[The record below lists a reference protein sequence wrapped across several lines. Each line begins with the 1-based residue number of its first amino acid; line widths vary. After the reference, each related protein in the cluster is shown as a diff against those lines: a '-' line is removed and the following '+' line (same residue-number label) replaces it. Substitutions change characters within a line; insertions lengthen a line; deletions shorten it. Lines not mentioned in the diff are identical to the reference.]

1 MASWLLATAAA
12 GWPVAAGLGLVG
24 WSRARRA
31 IRARAQAL
39 TTREAAG
46 HEGAGVANPF
56 PIEAAAVAEDA
67 AIPAPEDS
75 PAASRDATA
84 A

>member
-31 IRARAQAL
+31 LRAGAGAR
-39 TTREAAG
+39 TRREAAA
-46 HEGAGVANPF
+46 H
-56 PIEAAAVAEDA
+56 EAAAVPKPSPVEASAVVEDA
-67 AIPAPEDS
+67 AIQASEDS
-75 PAASRDATA
+75 RAANRDATA